1 MALPVGPNGEMLV
14 CPYDPVHI
22 ISAKRFQYHILKCR
36 KNHPDKDF
44 VTCPFNAKHI
54 MLRPD
59 LRHHIARCPDR
70 AEIDKYSH
78 RASEK
83 DSEGFYFKGDT
94 SVPSYM
100 LILNPDERE
109 AFKRNKRS
117 QALRQQN
124 QVQRRPEPTPRNSIF
139 LHGLRAQT
147 ATNFNQPQMPTC
159 TGSSP
164 QGTSHNTSSRSVCKI
179 DENVREAQRT
189 AFAAQSSKAPW
200 EDLLVSQNTGSEY
213 GPQNMVY
220 NGNQQEV
227 HKEMD
232 YSTKSWNESVNQTL
246 KTASKN
252 DSLRAL
258 ARAQMEQFEN
268 SSQDTAHE
276 PQGVNASTG
285 SFPSTNSKL
294 SRPMR
299 GVSWTKNDSLRTQ
312 GHAQMGQCG
321 NSSQD
326 TTHEHQGVNASTGS
340 FPSTNSKLS
349 RPMRATGRAKLVAEA
364 RRTNFGMPGSENKT
378 VTPVGR
384 GRGMLKLFD
393 MEEF

>member
-1 MALPVGPNGEMLV
+1 
-14 CPYDPVHI
+14 
-22 ISAKRFQYHILKCR
+22 
-36 KNHPDKDF
+36 
-44 VTCPFNAKHI
+44 

-59 LRHHIARCPDR
+59 LRHHIARCQDR

-94 SVPSYM
+94 SVPSYKKQDHFHSREEDWDNDEHEGGDARRHS
-100 LILNPDERE
+100 LHYSYADSSTWQPLTSQQGVRDILSLNPDERE

-147 ATNFNQPQMPTC
+147 ATKFNQPQMPTC

-179 DENVREAQRT
+179 DENVREAQRA

-200 EDLLVSQNTGSEY
+200 EDPLVSQDGIFRTNTGSDY

-246 KTASKN
+246 RTASKN

-268 SSQDTAHE
+268 SSQDTTHE
-276 PQGVNASTG
+276 P
-285 SFPSTNSKL
+285 
-294 SRPMR
+294 
-299 GVSWTKNDSLRTQ
+299 
-312 GHAQMGQCG
+312 
-321 NSSQD
+321 
-326 TTHEHQGVNASTGS
+326 QGVNASTGS

-393 MEEF
+393 MEEL